1 MTRNFPPGFLFA
13 SLLFCLAFSL
23 HAQSPWIVKCAPSLL
38 IHSRSTEPE
47 RFVVVAGDL
56 PALER
61 RLAAEQPGIAVL
73 HTYAPAGIAVLWCPR
88 AVLFDKILPLPEV
101 LFADLGHSIGREE
114 RAVPGHNL
122 FANTIRYVHARQPEL
137 DGSGTTISIK
147 EFRFDSTDDDLK
159 GRVLLTGKS
168 ATGQTVHAGL
178 MATLAAGAGNTD
190 PEARGVARG
199 SRIVSSSFVGLLPD
213 ADADYAGFDIS
224 VQNHS
229 YGLDIENYYGAGALA
244 YDAST
249 QQHPEL
255 LHVFSTGNQGAD
267 TAVGGV
273 YAGIAGFANQTGN
286 FKMAK
291 NVLTVGVTD
300 SFGVVFPFSS
310 RGPAYDGRIK
320 PDVAAFGQNG
330 SSESAALV
338 SGLAA
343 IVRQAFFEKNGYWP
357 SSEMLRAVLIGSCDD
372 TGAPG
377 PDFVGGFGNINLKKA
392 VELVQLEAATTGA
405 MTQGGSA
412 VFQINLPTNAYRLR
426 VTLCWNDVPAAPNA
440 AKALVNDLDLTITA
454 PDATVWRPWV
464 LNPAPHPDSLRLPA
478 ARGRDSLNT
487 VEQVTIEQPAP
498 GVYEIQVRGHAVTT
512 GNQSFALALHWDSLQ
527 HFDWTCPL
535 YNAPV
540 TAGTEAILR
549 WETTFPDARGVLEWK
564 PVGATTWRNIDPEVL
579 LATGFRRWLVPDTL
593 AAAQVRMT
601 VAGKTFLSDTFL
613 IAPAHRVRV
622 RVNCPDSL
630 LLSWSPPVPA
640 AAWRVW
646 GLGDRYLEPLLVT
659 TDTVVVLQKSVYP
672 QQRFA
677 VSVLDENAPAES
689 LTKSTPDLQQTTGC
703 YIVNLLAFLD
713 EQENA
718 VDLTLDLGSL
728 YGVRRIFL
736 EKQRAGAWETLH
748 AEDPLALQVLHT
760 DEAPVAGANTYRARL
775 VMENGGEI
783 VGAPVVVYFAGPSG
797 YLVLPNPAEPGGSI
811 AVLAKFT
818 AETPRF
824 FLYDALG
831 RLVLEQELAGGR
843 TLLMMPTLPPGCYF
857 WMVAGEETGSRLG
870 SGRVF
875 VGR

>member
-1 MTRNFPPGFLFA
+1 MNRNFLPGFLLA

-23 HAQSPWIVKCAPSLL
+23 HAQSPWKAKCAPSLL
-38 IHSRSTEPE
+38 IQSRSTEPE
-47 RFVVVAGDL
+47 RFVVVADDL

-61 RLAAEQPGIAVL
+61 RLAVEQPGIAVL
-73 HTYAPAGIAVLWCPR
+73 HTYAPAGIAVLWCTR
-88 AVLFDKILPLPEV
+88 AVLFEKILPLPEV
-101 LFADLGHSIGREE
+101 LFADLGHATGREE

-122 FANTIRYVHARQPEL
+122 FANTIRYVHARQPTL
-137 DGSGTTISIK
+137 DGSGATISIK

-178 MATLAAGAGNTD
+178 MATLAGGAGNTD

-199 SRIVSSSFVGLLPD
+199 SRLMSSSFVGLLPD

-244 YDAST
+244 YDAAT

-255 LHVFSTGNQGAD
+255 LHVFSAGNQGAD

-273 YAGIAGFANQTGN
+273 YAGIAGFANLTGN

-291 NVLTVGVTD
+291 NVLTVGATD
-300 SFGVVFPFSS
+300 SFGAVFPFSS
-310 RGPAYDGRIK
+310 HGPAYDGRIK

-338 SGLAA
+338 SGTAA
-343 IVRQAFFEKNGYWP
+343 VVQQAFFEKNGYQP
-357 SSEMLRAVLIGSCDD
+357 SSDMLRAVLIGSCDD
-372 TGAPG
+372 TGVPG
-377 PDFVGGFGNINLKKA
+377 PDFVGGFGNVNLKKA
-392 VELVQLEAATTGA
+392 VELVQMQATATGA
-405 MTQGGSA
+405 MVQDGSA
-412 VFQINLPTNAYRLR
+412 VFQVTLPLNAYRLR
-426 VTLCWNDVPAAPNA
+426 ATLCWNDMPAAPNA
-440 AKALVNDLDLTITA
+440 AKALVNDLDLTVAA
-454 PDATVWRPWV
+454 PDATVWHPWV

-478 ARGRDSLNT
+478 VRARDSLNT

-498 GVYEIQVRGHAVTT
+498 GVYEIQVRGYAVPT
-512 GNQSFALALHWDSLQ
+512 GNQSFALALHWDTLQ

-535 YNAPV
+535 YNAPA

-549 WETTFPDARGVLEWK
+549 WETTFPDARGVLDWK
-564 PVGATTWRNIDPEVL
+564 PVGAADWRSIDPEAL
-579 LATGFRRWLVPDTL
+579 LAPGFRRWFVPDTL
-593 AAAQVRMT
+593 AAVQVRMT
-601 VAGKTFLSDTFL
+601 VAGKNFLSDTFL
-613 IAPAHRVRV
+613 ISPEHRVRV

-630 LLSWSPPVPA
+630 LLSWTAPVSA
-640 AAWRVW
+640 VAWRVW

-659 TDTVVVLQKSVYP
+659 TDTAVVLQKSAYP

-677 VSVLDENAPAES
+677 VSVLDENALAES

-728 YGVRRIFL
+728 YGVRRIFI
-736 EKQRAGAWETLH
+736 EKQRDGVWETLH
-748 AEDPLALQVLHT
+748 TGDPVSLQVLHT
-760 DEAPVAGANTYRARL
+760 DEAPVAGTNIYRARL
-775 VMENGGEI
+775 EMENGGEI
-783 VGAPVVVYFAGPSG
+783 VGTPVVVYFAGPSG
-797 YLVLPNPAEPGGSI
+797 YLVLPNPAESGGSI

-818 AETPRF
+818 VEVPRF

-831 RLVLEQELAGGR
+831 RLMLEQELAGGR
-843 TLLMMPTLPPGCYF
+843 TLLPLPTLPPGCYF
-857 WMVAGEETGSRLG
+857 WVVAGEETGNWLG